1 MTMGCKGV
9 VARLLLA
16 FGLLLVGCNDQQQ
29 SSTTPVS
36 AETHGRAEC
45 MPAPAFRLPDLSGRM
60 HALKEYTGDQPVV
73 LFFFTSWCPYCH
85 KQIPTLKAI
94 DRGRKALGVKLVTI
108 GAGLEDTADNVRG
121 YALENRLPYVVLYD
135 EGAKVSA
142 RYGVKVVPAA
152 FLVRQDGCMTQLGR
166 HVSVAQLTQ
175 LR

>member
-1 MTMGCKGV
+1 MGCRDVG
-9 VARLLLA
+9 AWLLIA
-16 FGLLLVGCNDQQQ
+16 FGLLLIGCTNQQ
-29 SSTTPVS
+29 SAPKTPDS
-36 AETHGRAEC
+36 AACAT
-45 MPAPAFRLPDLSGRM
+45 PAPAFRLPDLAGRM
-60 HALKEYTGDQPVV
+60 HTLKEYTDDQPVV

-94 DRGRKALGVKLVTI
+94 DRDRKALGVKLVAI
-108 GAGLEDTADNVRG
+108 GAGLEDTAENVRG

-135 EGAKVSA
+135 EGANVST